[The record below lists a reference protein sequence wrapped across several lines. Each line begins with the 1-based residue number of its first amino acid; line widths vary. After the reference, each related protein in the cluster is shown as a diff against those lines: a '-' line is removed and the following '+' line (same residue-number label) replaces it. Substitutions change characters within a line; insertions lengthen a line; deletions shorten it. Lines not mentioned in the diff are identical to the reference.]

1 MNNFR
6 LSTYKGVVKYL
17 SQEEIEK
24 LLSAAPTIEHLLDGR
39 VIDRTTKKVLPK
51 QNSCVYEICEE
62 DRIFILANSLN

>member
-39 VIDRTTKKVLPK
+39 VIDITTKKYYLKKTVVCMKYVKKMEFL
-51 QNSCVYEICEE
+51 YW
-62 DRIFILANSLN
+62 RIL